1 MKIARFDDYDIT
13 NTPAERGDAYE
24 TYIDNDDNYSLV
36 KFKDK
41 QKPNNGWA
49 MPYVTGHRY
58 RVHWERGLDFDQMD
72 FEVSERW

>member
-13 NTPAERGDAYE
+13 TIPAERGDAYE

-41 QKPNNGWA
+41 
-49 MPYVTGHRY
+49 
-58 RVHWERGLDFDQMD
+58 
-72 FEVSERW
+72 